1 MSRLLVVEDDA
12 DIAELLR
19 HYLERAGHTVALL
32 TQGSDA
38 LQRVRSEQPDLV
50 ILDRM
55 LPGLDGLEICRL
67 LRAKPATAD
76 LPVMMLTARAE
87 ESDRIVGLELGA
99 DDYITKPFSAKEVVA
114 RVNALLRRSA
124 RGTVTPA
131 SGTGRPVPP
140 APTRALEY
148 GDIRMDLDQHVVT
161 SGGCEV
167 RLTAKEFLLLQYF
180 LEHRG
185 RVLSRDLML
194 TDVWGYQYTGGSR
207 TVDVHVRRLREK
219 MPVLADAIET
229 VKQFGYKLR

>member
-1 MSRLLVVEDDA
+1 MKRILVVEDDA

-19 HYLERAGHTVALL
+19 HYLERSGYQVDVLAHGTDAVA
-32 TQGSDA
+32 
-38 LQRVRSEQPDLV
+38 RVRDLQPHLV

-67 LRAKPATAD
+67 LRVQPSTAD
-76 LPVMMLTARAE
+76 VPVMMLTARAE

-114 RVNALLRRSA
+114 RVHALLRRSA
-124 RGTVTPA
+124 KTAAASAPA
-131 SGTGRPVPP
+131 ATAAGKV
-140 APTRALEY
+140 LEY
-148 GDIRMDLDQHVVT
+148 GDIRMELDQHVV
-161 SGGCEV
+161 SVQEREV

-219 MPVLADAIET
+219 IPALAEAIET